1 MGAGSWYV
9 GDIDG
14 QLMLTHG
21 VVVAVAIDDWYLR

>member
-14 QLMLTHG
+14 QLMTHG